1 MSEFNVH
8 DQILFMK
15 YMAFISWIEGT
26 DFTGQ
31 LGAPWLTAEDIFNLT
46 TISQVAQSYYN
57 TDTHKYEFPD
67 ES

>member
-1 MSEFNVH
+1 MSEFNVD

-15 YMAFISWIEGT
+15 YMAFISRIEGT

-31 LGAPWLTAEDIFNLT
+31 LAAPWLTPQDIFNLT
-46 TISQVAQSYYN
+46 TIPQFAQSYYN